1 MLIKHL
7 GFHLM
12 FAALILT
19 GPVSMAAEPAAKTG
33 AKVTDFERSD
43 SAGKSVKL
51 TDVLKSANAVV
62 VDFWSSRCPVS
73 KKYEPVLKKLA
84 NDYGAK
90 GVTFLGVDSNFNEP
104 APEVQKVRSARAV
117 TIPVLMDGKDGTL
130 ATYFGASH
138 TPEAYVITKDGVLAY
153 HGNLDEIGGALDA
166 VLAGKPV
173 PKAETRAFGCSI
185 KRP

>member
-1 MLIKHL
+1 MVINRLM
-7 GFHLM
+7 FHLVFSALLLM
-12 FAALILT
+12 GAASL
-19 GPVSMAAEPAAKTG
+19 AAEPAAKIG
-33 AKVTDFERSD
+33 EKVNDFERAD
-43 SAGKSVKL
+43 SAGKSLKL
-51 TDVLKSANAVV
+51 SDVLKGANAVV

-73 KKYEPVLKKLA
+73 EKYEPVRKKLNA
-84 NDYGAK
+84 DYSPK
-90 GVTFLGVDSNFNEP
+90 GVVFLGINSNYNEP
-104 APEVQKVRSARAV
+104 APEVQKVRSDRSV

-130 ATYFGASH
+130 AKYFGASH
-138 TPEAYVITKDGVLAY
+138 TPEAYVITKAGVLAY